1 MSDVPVS
8 AAHAPANAAKSLIIN
23 SPYERPAQH
32 WLQARDNTLS
42 LVAARRT
49 AGYEIFDIR
58 NNTRRTEPLDLVNAV
73 RERVDTCPATAARGN
88 ACATRWPPAAARP
101 R

>member
-1 MSDVPVS
+1 MP
-8 AAHAPANAAKSLIIN
+8 APASLIIN

-42 LVAARRT
+42 LVAERRT

-58 NNTRRTEPLDLVNAV
+58 NNTRRTEPHD
-73 RERVDTCPATAARGN
+73 
-88 ACATRWPPAAARP
+88 AAAAKRRRVAAGRNP
-101 R
+101 EEGRTRLEAAAMG